1 MKITPNFIPHDQF
14 HKGSWLLPIDR
25 PNWYYF
31 KKQKNGNTISNNDF
45 TTSVDGP
52 LRELV
57 KYLHKRGIKTTP
69 SCSGHHI
76 HEKNFEKIYS
86 SLKED
91 KRDIRNEGLVLKD
104 CETGKIYIYMNKNYL
119 LPWSKKI
126 FLKIVMLYQKEGVIG
141 IKLRNKKLLVIIF
154 IMGFVCVEKT
164 KILKMET
171 MKNGKK
177 RKRRKNIKTKMKK
190 MKNTNMKI
198 KENIKKH
205 IKNEKHKKT

>member
-141 IKLRNKKLLVIIF
+141 IKLRNKKLSQEVL
-154 IMGFVCVEKT
+154 
-164 KILKMET
+164 KI
-171 MKNGKK
+171 
-177 RKRRKNIKTKMKK
+177 
-190 MKNTNMKI
+190 NMPQVKI
-198 KENIKKH
+198 KEKNSILFIFTKDKNGNNLSRWKK
-205 IKNEKHKKT
+205 ITKKVKQILRFI